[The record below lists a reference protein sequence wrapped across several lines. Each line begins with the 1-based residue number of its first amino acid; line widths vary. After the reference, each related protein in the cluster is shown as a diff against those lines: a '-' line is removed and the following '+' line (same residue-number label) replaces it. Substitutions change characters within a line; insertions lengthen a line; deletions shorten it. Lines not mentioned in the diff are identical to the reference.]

1 MTNTWSIVTT
11 GERPSRSVLLVSLAL
26 NLFVVGVGGALAVRH
41 FWPDGSATA
50 PAPAPTAAARIDRL
64 AATLPGADAEIL
76 RAEFRA
82 RAVSVEA
89 ANTQYRRAQD
99 RIRNALRAEPFRV
112 EPMRAAMAETRA
124 TRQRLGEALEDV
136 IASAAV
142 KMSSDGRHKLADW
155 TPPQRTGSTTSR

>member
-1 MTNTWSIVTT
+1 MTNAWSIVPTN
-11 GERPSRSVLLVSLAL
+11 ERPSRSILLVSLAL
-26 NLFVVGVGGALAVRH
+26 NLFVIGVGGALAARH
-41 FWPDGSATA
+41 FLADGSAPE
-50 PAPAPTAAARIDRL
+50 PARTAAARIDRL